1 MGDLLGCLLAT
12 QDGTINYL
20 SLPVVTTGLHFL
32 RPYLP
37 FLSVRLSSLLHH
49 LARSLSD
56 IRHPSTDSPVTSILS
71 HLPSE
76 PVKYIGETSSAGF
89 VLSFLFLDVSSG
101 ARSHHD
107 VAHDLGQPRGEPLPL
122 EFVEHASVSR
132 GISLRTGCM
141 CNPGGSAVL
150 LGLGSLMKRLD
161 EVPDASLAALE
172 RMAGRSLGV
181 VRVSLGLASNFDDV
195 WRVVAFAREL
205 ADERARSVMWDEW
218 KARTLL

>member
-1 MGDLLGCLLAT
+1 MI

-20 SLPVVTTGLHFL
+20 SLPVITAGLGFL
-32 RPYLP
+32 RLYLP
-37 FLSVRLSSLLHH
+37 FLPVRLSTLLHY
-49 LARSLSD
+49 LSRSLSEL
-56 IRHPSTDSPVTSILS
+56 RHPSTGGPAASILS

-76 PVKYIGETSSAGF
+76 PVKYIGEASSAGF
-89 VLSFLFLDVSSG
+89 VLSFLFLDVGVHLSSISTSLTL
-101 ARSHHD
+101 A
-107 VAHDLGQPRGEPLPL
+107 QPRGEPLPL
-122 EFVEHASVSR
+122 EFIEHASASR

-181 VRVSLGLASNFDDV
+181 VRVSLGIASNFEDA

-205 ADERARSVMWDEW
+205 TDERARSCMWEEW
-218 KARTLL
+218 KAEPRT